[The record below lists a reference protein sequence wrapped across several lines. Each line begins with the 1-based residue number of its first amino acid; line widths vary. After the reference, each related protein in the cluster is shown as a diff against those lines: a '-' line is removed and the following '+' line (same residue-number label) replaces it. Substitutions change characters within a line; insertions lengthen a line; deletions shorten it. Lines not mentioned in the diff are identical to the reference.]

1 MTLEKIQF
9 TLHWNIILYLY
20 RWEKRMRVQKKRFTL
35 VEILMV
41 TGMICLIA
49 ALIIVAYNGVYRSWS
64 SKNTIATMK
73 AAHLALDRYMLE
85 NNNYP
90 QQNWNSGSALLRF
103 QSTGSDPVQIKLA
116 KDLLQACAPYSYE
129 HNSNVTVFDDFGPK
143 PPGNYHAIYYV
154 FPYGSTN
161 SFALMSMGKDGD
173 WGGDDDIIYLP
184 KGDTAKNLKPGFYM
198 CSSDASGDIKTEVEP
213 LAQ

>member
-1 MTLEKIQF
+1 MSS
-9 TLHWNIILYLY
+9 
-20 RWEKRMRVQKKRFTL
+20 QKKRFTL

-49 ALIIVAYNGVYRSWS
+49 ALIVVAYNGVYRSWS

-73 AAHLALDRYMLE
+73 AAHMALDRYMLE

-90 QQNWNSGSALLRF
+90 QQNWNSESALLRF

-129 HNSNVTVFDDFGPK
+129 HNSNDNSNVTVFDDFGPK

-161 SFALMSMGKDGD
+161 SFALMSMGKDGE

-184 KGDTAKNLKPGFYM
+184 IGNRSQNLKPGFYM
-198 CSSDASGDIKTEVEP
+198 CTISSSGSYSNLEP